1 MAWGHNLNGFLV
13 NKQTSVRE
21 DLSIMEEAQR
31 IQLLPPYLFAR
42 IDEKIANAKAK
53 GVDVISLGIGDPDL
67 PTSDNIINKLIE
79 AARNPDNHRYPSYV
93 GLLEFRSAVAEW
105 YKRRSSI
112 VLDPKEEVVTLIGS
126 KEGIAHISLCYINP
140 GDIALI
146 PDPGYPV
153 YGIGTLLAGGVPYI
167 MPLRE
172 ENGFLPDLELIPEE
186 IAQKAKLMFL
196 NYPNNPTGAIADES
210 FYLKVIAFAKK
221 HDIIVCHDAAYSEIA
236 FKNYKPLS
244 FLEIPGAKDVG
255 IEFHSMSKTY
265 NMTGWRIGWAAG
277 NAKVIEALGRV
288 KSNIDSGAFQAIQEA
303 AIEGLL
309 ANQDNVKEIRKIYQE
324 RQDIVIEGLTALGW
338 NIERPKA
345 TIYVWPKVPKGF
357 TSTSFCELVLDKTGV
372 VLTPGNGYGEYG
384 EGYFRI
390 SLTISTKRLR
400 EAIKRMQEN
409 LGKFE
414 F

>member
-1 MAWGHNLNGFLV
+1 
-13 NKQTSVRE
+13 
-21 DLSIMEEAQR
+21 MEEAQR
-31 IQLLPPYLFAR
+31 IQALPPYLFAR
-42 IDEKIANAKAK
+42 IDEKIADAKAK

-67 PTSDNIINKLIE
+67 PTPDHIIDKLVK
-79 AARNPDNHRYPSYV
+79 AAHNPENHRYPSYV
-93 GLLEFRSAVAEW
+93 GMLEFRSAVAEW
-105 YKRRSSI
+105 YKRRSNI
-112 VLDPKEEVVTLIGS
+112 ELDPKTEVVTLIGS
-126 KEGIAHISLCYINP
+126 KEGIAHIAFCYINP

-153 YGIGTLLAGGVPYI
+153 YAVGTLLAGGVPYI
-167 MPLRE
+167 MPLKE
-172 ENGFLPDLELIPEE
+172 ENGFLPDLDAIPAEV
-186 IAQKAKLMFL
+186 AQKAKLMFL

-210 FYLKVIAFAKK
+210 FYLEVIEFAKK
-221 HDIIVCHDAAYSEIA
+221 YDIIVCHDGPYSEIA
-236 FKNYKPLS
+236 FEGYKPLS
-244 FLEIPGAKDVG
+244 FLEVPGAKEVG

-277 NAKVIEALGRV
+277 NSRVIEALGRI
-288 KSNIDSGAFQAIQEA
+288 KSNIDSGVFQAIQEA
-303 AIEGLL
+303 SIEGLL
-309 ANQDNVKEIRKIYQE
+309 GNQDIIQQIIKIYQE

-338 NIERPKA
+338 KVERPKA

-357 TSTSFCELVLDKTGV
+357 TSASFCELVLDKAGV

-390 SLTISTKRLR
+390 SLTISTERLR
-400 EAIKRMQEN
+400 EALRRLQDN

>member
-1 MAWGHNLNGFLV
+1 
-13 NKQTSVRE
+13 
-21 DLSIMEEAQR
+21 MEEAQR
-31 IQLLPPYLFAR
+31 IQSLPPYLFAR
-42 IDEKIANAKAK
+42 IDEKIAEATAK

-67 PTSDNIINKLIE
+67 PTPDHIIDKLVE
-79 AARNPDNHRYPSYV
+79 AARNPANHRYPSYV
-93 GLLEFRSAVAEW
+93 GMLEFRRAVAEW
-105 YKRRSSI
+105 YKRRSNI
-112 VLDPKEEVVTLIGS
+112 ELDPKKEVVTLIGS
-126 KEGIAHISLCYINP
+126 KEGIAHIAFCYLNP
-140 GDIALI
+140 GDVALI

-153 YGIGTLLAGGVPYI
+153 YGVGTLLAGGVPYI
-167 MPLRE
+167 MPLKE
-172 ENGFLPDLELIPEE
+172 ENGFLPDLDLIPEE
-186 IAQKAKLMFL
+186 VARLAKLMFL

-221 HDIIVCHDAAYSEIA
+221 YDIIVCHDGPYSEIA
-236 FKNYKPLS
+236 FNGYKPLS
-244 FLEIPGAKDVG
+244 FLEVAGAKEVG

-277 NAKVIEALGRV
+277 NARVIEALGRI
-288 KSNIDSGAFQAIQEA
+288 KSNIDSGVFQAIQVA

-309 ANQDNVKEIRKIYQE
+309 GNQDIIQEIRKIYQE

-338 NIERPKA
+338 NVERPKA
-345 TIYVWPKVPKGF
+345 TIYIWPRVPRGF

-390 SLTISTKRLR
+390 SLTINTKRLR
-400 EAIKRMQEN
+400 EALKRIQDN

>member
-1 MAWGHNLNGFLV
+1 
-13 NKQTSVRE
+13 
-21 DLSIMEEAQR
+21 MEEAQR
-31 IQLLPPYLFAR
+31 IQALPPYLFAR
-42 IDEKIANAKAK
+42 IDEKIADAKAK

-67 PTSDNIINKLIE
+67 PTPDHIIDKLVK
-79 AARNPDNHRYPSYV
+79 AAHNPENHRYPSYV
-93 GLLEFRSAVAEW
+93 GMLEFRSAVAEW
-105 YKRRSSI
+105 YKRRSNI
-112 VLDPKEEVVTLIGS
+112 ELDPKTEVVTLIGS
-126 KEGIAHISLCYINP
+126 KEGIAHIAFCYINP

-153 YGIGTLLAGGVPYI
+153 YAVGTLLAGGVPYI
-167 MPLRE
+167 MPLKE
-172 ENGFLPDLELIPEE
+172 ENGFLPDLDAIPAEV
-186 IAQKAKLMFL
+186 AQKAKLMFL

-210 FYLKVIAFAKK
+210 FYLKVIEFAKK
-221 HDIIVCHDAAYSEIA
+221 YDIIVCHDGPYSEIA
-236 FKNYKPLS
+236 FEGYKPLS
-244 FLEIPGAKDVG
+244 FLEVPGAKEVG

-277 NAKVIEALGRV
+277 NARVIEALGRI
-288 KSNIDSGAFQAIQEA
+288 KSNIDSGVFQAIQEA
-303 AIEGLL
+303 SIEGLL
-309 ANQDNVKEIRKIYQE
+309 GNQDIIQEIIKIYQE

-338 NIERPKA
+338 KVERPKA

-357 TSTSFCELVLDKTGV
+357 TSASFCELVLDKAGV

-390 SLTISTKRLR
+390 SLTISTERLR
-400 EAIKRMQEN
+400 EALRRLQDN

>member
-1 MAWGHNLNGFLV
+1 
-13 NKQTSVRE
+13 
-21 DLSIMEEAQR
+21 MEEAQR
-31 IQLLPPYLFAR
+31 IQALPPYLFAR

-67 PTSDNIINKLIE
+67 PTPNHVIDKLIE
-79 AARNPDNHRYPSYV
+79 AARNPENHRYPSYV
-93 GLLEFRSAVAEW
+93 GMVEFRSAVAEW
-105 YKRRSSI
+105 YKRRSNI
-112 VLDPKEEVVTLIGS
+112 VLDPKTEVVTLIGS
-126 KEGIAHISLCYINP
+126 KEGIAHIAFCYINP

-153 YGIGTLLAGGVPYI
+153 YGVGTLLAGGVPYI
-167 MPLRE
+167 MPLKE
-172 ENGFLPDLELIPEE
+172 ENGFLPDLDAIPAEV
-186 IAQKAKLMFL
+186 AQKAKLMFL

-221 HDIIVCHDAAYSEIA
+221 YDIIVCHDGPYSEIA
-236 FKNYKPLS
+236 FKGYKPLS
-244 FLEIPGAKDVG
+244 FLEVPGAKEVG

-277 NAKVIEALGRV
+277 NARVIEALGRI
-288 KSNIDSGAFQAIQEA
+288 KSNIDSGVFQAIQEA
-303 AIEGLL
+303 SIEGLL
-309 ANQDNVKEIRKIYQE
+309 GNQDIIQEIRKIYQE

-338 NIERPKA
+338 NVERPKA

-357 TSTSFCELVLDKTGV
+357 TSASFCELILDKAGV
-372 VLTPGNGYGEYG
+372 VVTPGNGYGEYG

-390 SLTISTKRLR
+390 SLTISTERLR
-400 EAIKRMQEN
+400 EALKRLQDN
-409 LGKFE
+409 FGKFE